1 MMIPTLALNW
11 RSRREIVAAIPLKTL
26 GWYPIMKVSRL
37 NTHLKMGT
45 DCNSIA
51 LDSPAQIGLR
61 LSQSC
66 TTKLCRFT
74 LQTVRQS
81 STRPRLKSCMQRHFK
96 TKTSASRDI
105 NSALIAARIEP
116 RSSCDEG
123 RPNVVSASSSFILAL
138 GFYAWPML
146 FSHNQL
152 SSIPTCPPWL
162 QIWRRQMGL
171 KRSISRK
178 DRF

>member
-66 TTKLCRFT
+66 TTKQLNINAASQIEAMSLHPPNCQAVLNSPEAEKLYAKA
-74 LQTVRQS
+74 LQDQNIGI
-81 STRPRLKSCMQRHFK
+81 PGHQLRLN
-96 TKTSASRDI
+96 SRENRAPI
-105 NSALIAARIEP
+105 FMR
-116 RSSCDEG
+116 
-123 RPNVVSASSSFILAL
+123 
-138 GFYAWPML
+138 
-146 FSHNQL
+146 
-152 SSIPTCPPWL
+152 
-162 QIWRRQMGL
+162 
-171 KRSISRK
+171 
-178 DRF
+178 